1 MRQKIKNALH
11 LAMINNDE
19 VARST
24 LRLVTAVIKDADIA
38 ARSLDTNEGLS
49 DEKIIEL
56 LETMIKQRKKS
67 EAIYRSHNQKER
79 AERELAETDV
89 IASFLP
95 KKMSRDATREAVEF
109 VIEDLKINSPSAIG
123 EVINTM
129 KKLYPNRLDMGLVSG
144 IVKSVLKDRFS
155 TNT

>member
-1 MRQKIKNALH
+1 MT
-11 LAMINNDE
+11 NNDE

-38 ARSLDTNEGLS
+38 ARTVDTNEGLS

-67 EAIYRSHNQKER
+67 EIIYRSHNQKQR
-79 AERELAETDV
+79 ADRELAEIEV

-95 KKMSRDATREAVEF
+95 KKMNKDETREAVEF
-109 VIEDLKINSPSAIG
+109 VINDLKAEDPSAIG
-123 EVINTM
+123 EIINTM
-129 KKLYPNRLDMGLVSG
+129 KRLYPNRLDMTLASS
-144 IVKSVLKDRFS
+144 IVNSMLKDQS
-155 TNT
+155 HTNS